1 MTVTATVL
9 LEGTQTANAQTT
21 YYTCPPSTKI
31 LIDKFTGTN
40 TTGAAATQSVNLV
53 ASGGAAGASNLIVSA
68 KSLAAGECYTFPE
81 IAGHYLNAGGFLSTL
96 GGTAN
101 AITIRMSGRAVT

>member
-1 MTVTATVL
+1 MTVSATVL
-9 LEGTQTANAQTT
+9 LEATQASNAQTT
-21 YYTCPPSTKI
+21 YYTCPAATKV

-40 TTGAAATQSVNLV
+40 TTGAAATLTVNLV
-53 ASGGAAGASNLIVSA
+53 PPGGAAAASNTIVSA

-81 IAGHYLNAGGFLSTL
+81 IAGHYLSATGFLSTIS
-96 GGTAN
+96 GTNN

>member
-9 LEGTQTANAQTT
+9 LEATQAANIATT
-21 YYTCPPSTKI
+21 YYTCPTASKT

-40 TTGAAATQSVNLV
+40 TTAAAATLTVYLV
-53 ASGGAAGASNLIVSA
+53 PSGGAAGTAYTVVSA

-81 IAGHYLNAGGFLSTL
+81 IAGHYLNAGGYLAAVCSVN
-96 GGTAN
+96 N
-101 AITIRMSGRAVT
+101 AIVIRSSGRVVT